1 MQKTADLLLP
11 ERKKKDLRRQHQRD
25 SNREFLFSCLVMK
38 QVHAQQGPTEPP
50 AAASP
55 SKVETRILHFPRTA
69 LRLSIP

>member
-1 MQKTADLLLP
+1 MQKQQTCFCQK
-11 ERKKKDLRRQHQRD
+11 EKKKDLRRQHQRD

-38 QVHAQQGPTEPP
+38 QVHAQQAPTEPP